1 MCKNTTPVVDAQNIF
16 TIVANEAVQD
26 TLLKYKV
33 LFQRLFSMSML
44 RSKTQSYC
52 IKLREV
58 VHLLKVVSLQ
68 SLLQDLWTS
77 ENSNFQS
84 PLHYNILIQGYY
96 HVLQVLSLNLS
107 ITHTERSIL
116 IYGGFLGLMLMCIM
130 QTLVFGSEVPED
142 DLLKV
147 ILRTI
152 YQFEI
157 QGENQALYLN
167 MEINFKELEMLMVQ
181 FSITVF
187 YTAHVQWTSNL

>member
-1 MCKNTTPVVDAQNIF
+1 
-16 TIVANEAVQD
+16 
-26 TLLKYKV
+26 
-33 LFQRLFSMSML
+33 
-44 RSKTQSYC
+44 
-52 IKLREV
+52 
-58 VHLLKVVSLQ
+58 
-68 SLLQDLWTS
+68 
-77 ENSNFQS
+77 
-84 PLHYNILIQGYY
+84 
-96 HVLQVLSLNLS
+96 
-107 ITHTERSIL
+107 
-116 IYGGFLGLMLMCIM
+116 LMLMCIM